1 MAVLRSA
8 WRGGA
13 GCPGGGGRPSPPRAP
28 TRARLR
34 HMALLSAACPTL
46 LASEPNHWGEVAGCT
61 ESASVHGATPSGAG
75 CKDPRARPECGPFGE
90 LPRGF
95 WFWVLGVR
103 EDTATTSKAMQGVH
117 RLPHRI
123 PRGSAAALR
132 SNFKQTAVKTET
144 TPAAPHPPLGATWA
158 AGALKGWATHHS
170 MWWQRGVVGLYLLW

>member
-1 MAVLRSA
+1 
-8 WRGGA
+8 
-13 GCPGGGGRPSPPRAP
+13 
-28 TRARLR
+28 
-34 HMALLSAACPTL
+34 MALLSAACPTL
-46 LASEPNHWGEVAGCT
+46 LASEPNHWGGVAGCT

-132 SNFKQTAVKTET
+132 SIFFAFRY
-144 TPAAPHPPLGATWA
+144 HPSAIGSSLARCLCLAFDLW
-158 AGALKGWATHHS
+158 LI
-170 MWWQRGVVGLYLLW
+170 VVDPSERRTVRRCHLHTRPPPPNVWFTYLS

>member
-1 MAVLRSA
+1 M
-8 WRGGA
+8 
-13 GCPGGGGRPSPPRAP
+13 PGGGGGRAQRSPPRDPPHSGANA
-28 TRARLR
+28 RAAAA

-46 LASEPNHWGEVAGCT
+46 LASEPNHWGGVAGCT

-95 WFWVLGVR
+95 WFWVLMVR
-103 EDTATTSKAMQGVH
+103 EDTATTSKAIQGVH

-144 TPAAPHPPLGATWA
+144 TPVAPHPPLGATWA
-158 AGALKGWATHHS
+158 AGALKGWATHHPR
-170 MWWQRGVVGLYLLW
+170 QRGVVGLYLLW